1 MAGATRT
8 TRTPRPPRARGRR
21 EQRGRRAVRSASA
34 SSRAHSCSAPPGKR
48 APHCRHTCGVGALL
62 VHACEAPLQ
71 IVQYVG
77 APTSGA
83 LPKYALLQYYTVK
96 CVACQL
102 RCQRLVQSACVHVHA
117 HVTLCELLQVRA
129 RTCNPGLTYYILKYK
144 DTFKVLYFK
153 LYYNYPPAVCSIAV
167 FLLHQ
172 YRSFYPA

>member
-21 EQRGRRAVRSASA
+21 ERRGRRAVRSASA

-48 APHCRHTCGVGALL
+48 APHCRHTCGVGALP
-62 VHACEAPLQ
+62 VHACEAPLRM
-71 IVQYVG
+71 VQYVG

-96 CVACQL
+96 CVACQ
-102 RCQRLVQSACVHVHA
+102 RCQRLVQSACV

-129 RTCNPGLTYYILKYK
+129 RTCNPNPGLTYYIRFILNF
-144 DTFKVLYFK
+144 D
-153 LYYNYPPAVCSIAV
+153 YNYSPAVFSIAV

-172 YRSFYPA
+172 